1 MKILPSIKK
10 KIQFCPKKKTI
21 IEDKDKNIINLENF
35 NYQKTSKIFKS
46 IGLVKILDKQKN
58 SYNFSQVY
66 IDTEKNEILGSD
78 VSAYLDSEEFKI
90 DERNNPRVLANTF
103 TSNKDKSI
111 FKKSVF
117 TLCGYRKNEKNEDL
131 CPPWTI
137 QATQML
143 HDNKKKT
150 IYYDNAII
158 KIYDIPIFYFPKLA
172 HPDPSVDRRSGFL
185 PPAWDDTKNLGLGL
199 KLPYFFD
206 IDNDKDFT
214 LTNNL
219 YVDENPLIMGE
230 YRQAFKNSNLILN
243 MGYTEGYKNT
253 NSKKIG
259 GDKSHFFSELTHSFL
274 TKNDT
279 KSNLKI
285 KTQDVSNDKYL
296 KLYKI
301 DSNIVDYKQNYLENS
316 INYSRTA
323 SNYFLSLDASVYET
337 LKESYNDKYE
347 YIYPE
352 ILYDT
357 NLLQDDNLGILDLQT
372 NLKITN
378 YDTNKTSKIFVN
390 DFDWNSKDFNFQ
402 NGLNG
407 KLIGKIKNVNFET
420 KNVKNFR
427 EDQTNELHGA
437 IGYLSKLE
445 LFKDL
450 GANGQSLLTPKFLL
464 RYAPGNMRK
473 ENEGTRLTPDRAFSI
488 DRSDKNHNLEK
499 GLSATV
505 GFDFE
510 INDTDKN
517 FEFSIGQIIS
527 DKEDKN
533 MGSMSSLDEKLS
545 DVTGAS
551 HFKLGNR
558 LDLKYNFSLDQ
569 NYNDLNYNEIVS
581 TLNFSKLSVGVN
593 YLQEKKHIGNDEYVK
608 TSLNY
613 NTAQNQKLSFKN
625 KRNLVRDASEYYDLS
640 YEYHNDCLRA
650 ALVFRREFYN
660 DSELE
665 PENSLMFKITLVPF
679 GNVDS
684 PSFNQ

>member
-1 MKILPSIKK
+1 MKILLSIKK
-10 KIQFCPKKKTI
+10 KIQFYLKKKTT
-21 IEDKDKNIINLENF
+21 IEDRDENIINLENF

-46 IGLVKILDKQKN
+46 IGLVEILDKQKN

-78 VSAYLDSEEFKI
+78 VSAYLDDEEFKI
-90 DERNNPRVLANTF
+90 DKRNNPRILANTF
-103 TSNKDKSI
+103 SSNKDKSI

-117 TLCGYRKNEKNEDL
+117 TLCGYRINEKDEDL

-150 IYYDNAII
+150 IYYDNAVI

-172 HPDPSVDRRSGFL
+172 HPDPSVKRRSGFL

-230 YRQAFKNSNLILN
+230 YRQALKNSNLILN
-243 MGYTEGYKNT
+243 MGYTEGYKKT
-253 NSKKIG
+253 SSKKIG
-259 GDKSHFFSELTHSFL
+259 GDKSHFFSEFTHNFL

-279 KSNLKI
+279 KSNLRI

-323 SNYFLSLDASVYET
+323 NNYFLSLDTSVYET
-337 LKESYNDKYE
+337 LKEGYNDKYE

-390 DFDWNSKDFNFQ
+390 DLDWNSKDLNFQ

-407 KLIGKIKNVNFET
+407 KLIGKIKNVNYET
-420 KNVKNFR
+420 KNVKNFK

-437 IGYLSKLE
+437 IGYLSKIE

-450 GANGQSLLTPKFLL
+450 GNNGQSLLTPKFLL

-473 ENEGTRLTPDRAFSI
+473 ETEGTRLTPDRAFSI

-510 INDTDKN
+510 INDKDKN

-527 DKEDKN
+527 DEENKN
-533 MGSMSSLDEKLS
+533 MGSVSSLDEKLS
-545 DVTGAS
+545 DVTATS
-551 HFKLGNR
+551 HFKLGNS
-558 LDLKYNFSLDQ
+558 LDIKYNFSLDQ

-593 YLQEKKHIGNDEYVK
+593 YLQEKKHIGNNEYVK

-613 NTAQNQKLSFKN
+613 NTAKNQKLSFEN

-650 ALVFRREFYN
+650 GLVFRREFYN

-679 GNVDS
+679 GNIDS